1 MKTSVVGIRL
11 NDSQREQLKR
21 IGSENK
27 MTEGEIVRSMVESL
41 LNGEINISRG
51 KVVVPEQYDLSG
63 LEKLAKRHKKTTQQ
77 IIDMISEM
85 E

>member
-1 MKTSVVGIRL
+1 
-11 NDSQREQLKR
+11 
-21 IGSENK
+21 
-27 MTEGEIVRSMVESL
+27 MVESL

-51 KVVVPEQYDLSG
+51 KVGVPEQYDLSG